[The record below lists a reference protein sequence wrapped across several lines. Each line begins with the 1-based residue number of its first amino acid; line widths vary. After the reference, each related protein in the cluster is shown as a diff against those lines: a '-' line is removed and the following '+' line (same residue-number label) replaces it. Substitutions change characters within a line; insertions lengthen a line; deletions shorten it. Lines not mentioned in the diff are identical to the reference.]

1 MLITSVLY
9 LPIGDK
15 MAKQNELSNVSNPD
29 LPSGEQTSKIFHT
42 KDKWVQSFTCFQT
55 QIPQQR
61 SRMFGVFAVATTVMI
76 NER

>member
-9 LPIGDK
+9 FPIGDK

-42 KDKWVQSFTCFQT
+42 KDEWVQSFTRF
-55 QIPQQR
+55 
-61 SRMFGVFAVATTVMI
+61 
-76 NER
+76 